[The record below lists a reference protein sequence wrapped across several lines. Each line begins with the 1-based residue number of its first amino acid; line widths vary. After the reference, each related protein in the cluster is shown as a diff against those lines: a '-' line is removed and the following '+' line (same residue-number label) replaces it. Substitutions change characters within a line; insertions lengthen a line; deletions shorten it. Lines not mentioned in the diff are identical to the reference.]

1 MPTLSRR
8 LLLSA
13 AATFS
18 LARPSLADG
27 TSNAPATSQTAALS
41 VGVALPLTGFEAL
54 QGDEALRGIQLAED
68 AVNQSGGI
76 AGAPVTLMVGNM
88 PSQAEAATVV
98 NQLIT
103 QNAGVLLGSGNSG
116 LAYPATAAAELAQ
129 TPYIELTAAANGIT
143 DRHFKFLLRVCP
155 DTSMIGQLAADTIKA
170 RFNKQKLG
178 FLFNTGATA
187 GAIAAATLSA
197 LASDSVPVTFT
208 SAYPNHQADLYAQ
221 VGQMMRAGIDV
232 LLHAAG
238 PDDTLALFAAM
249 QAQGWRPKTLIGCGT
264 GYGLRDT
271 YCALG
276 RALDGTLVIEA
287 PLYPG
292 DAAAV
297 AQAYEAK
304 YGVPPRSAASC
315 TAYVGAKLVFDTL
328 NANNAD
334 PTQLLGAL
342 RALNLKLGSL
352 VNGFGVKFD
361 AAGQNTASFVTLQ
374 HWQNGQLL
382 PLTA

>member
-18 LARPSLADG
+18 FARPGRADG
-27 TSNAPATSQTAALS
+27 TNGASSATQISPVS
-41 VGVALPLTGFEAL
+41 FGVALPLTGFEAL
-54 QGDEALRGIQLAED
+54 QGDEALRGIQLAAE
-68 AVNQSGGI
+68 AVNVSGGV
-76 AGAPVTLMVGNM
+76 AGAPVMLMVGNM
-88 PSQAEAATVV
+88 SSQAGAATVV
-98 NQLIT
+98 NQLIN
-103 QNAGVLLGSGNSG
+103 QNADIILGSGSSG

-129 TPYIELTAAANGIT
+129 TPYIELTAEADGLT
-143 DRHFKFLLRVCP
+143 DRHFKYMLRVCP
-155 DTSMIGQLAADTIKA
+155 TTNMIGQLAANTLKA

-187 GAIAAATLSA
+187 GAIAAATLAA
-197 LASDSVPVTFT
+197 LASESVPITLI
-208 SAYPNHQADLYAQ
+208 SAYPNHRADLYAQ
-221 VGQMMRAGIDV
+221 VGRMMRAGIEV

-238 PDDTLALFAAM
+238 PDDTLALFSAM
-249 QAQGWRPKTLIGCGT
+249 QAQGWRPKTLIGCGA

-271 YCALG
+271 QSALG
-276 RALDGTLVIEA
+276 DVLDGTLVVEA

-292 DAAAV
+292 ESALV

-304 YGVPPRSAASC
+304 YGVPPRSAESC

-328 NANNAD
+328 NANNGD

-342 RALNLKLGSL
+342 RALNLKQGSL
-352 VNGFGVKFD
+352 VNGFGVEFD

>member
-1 MPTLSRR
+1 MPILSRR

-18 LARPSLADG
+18 FARPGLADG
-27 TSNAPATSQTAALS
+27 TSNAPATAQTSALS
-41 VGVALPLTGFEAL
+41 FGVALPLTGFEAL
-54 QGDEALRGIQLAED
+54 QGDEALRGIQLAAD
-68 AVNQSGGI
+68 AVNQAGGI
-76 AGAPVTLMVGNM
+76 AGAPATLMVGNM
-88 PSQAEAATVV
+88 PSQAQAALVV
-98 NQLIT
+98 NQLIS
-103 QNAGVLLGSGNSG
+103 QNADILLGSGNSG

-129 TPYIELTAAANGIT
+129 TPYVELTAAADGIT

-155 DTSMIGQLAADTIKA
+155 NTSMIGQLAADTIKA

-187 GAIAAATLSA
+187 GAIAAAAISA
-197 LASDSVPVTFT
+197 LASDAVEVTLS
-208 SAYPNHQADLYAQ
+208 SAYPNHQTDLYAQ
-221 VGQMMRAGIDV
+221 VGQMMRAGVEV

-238 PDDTLALFAAM
+238 PDDTLALFSAM
-249 QAQGWRPKTLIGCGT
+249 QAQGWRPKVLIGCGS

-271 YCALG
+271 QIALG
-276 RALDGTLVIEA
+276 AALDGTLVIEA

-292 DAAAV
+292 AASAV
-297 AQAYEAK
+297 AQAYETK

-328 NANNAD
+328 NANQGD

-342 RALNLKLGSL
+342 RALNLKPGSL
-352 VNGFGVKFD
+352 VNGFGVNFN

-374 HWQNGQLL
+374 HWQNGQLQ

>member
-1 MPTLSRR
+1 MPILSRR

-18 LARPSLADG
+18 FAKPGMADG
-27 TSNAPATSQTAALS
+27 TSNAPSATPPSTLS
-41 VGVALPLTGFEAL
+41 FGVALPLTGFEAL
-54 QGDEALRGIQLAED
+54 QGDEALRGIQLAVD
-68 AVNQSGGI
+68 ALNQSGGI
-76 AGAPVTLMVGNM
+76 ATAPITLMVGNM
-88 PSQAEAATVV
+88 PSQNEAASVI
-98 NQLIT
+98 NQLIN
-103 QNAGVLLGSGNSG
+103 QNADILLGSGSSG

-170 RFNKQKLG
+170 RFAHQKLG

-187 GAIAAATLSA
+187 GAIAASTISA
-197 LASDSVPVTFT
+197 LSSNAVPVTF
-208 SAYPNHQADLYAQ
+208 SAAYPNHQADLYAQ
-221 VGQMMRAGIDV
+221 VGLMMRAGV
-232 LLHAAG
+232 ETLLHAAG
-238 PDDTLALFAAM
+238 PDDVLALFAAM
-249 QAQGWRPKTLIGCGT
+249 QAQGWRPKTLIGCGA

-271 YCALG
+271 QSALG
-276 RALDGTLVIEA
+276 SALDGTLAIEA

-292 DAAAV
+292 AAASV

-304 YGVPPRSAASC
+304 YGVPPRSATSC

-328 NANNAD
+328 NANQGD

-342 RALNLKLGSL
+342 RALNLKPGSL